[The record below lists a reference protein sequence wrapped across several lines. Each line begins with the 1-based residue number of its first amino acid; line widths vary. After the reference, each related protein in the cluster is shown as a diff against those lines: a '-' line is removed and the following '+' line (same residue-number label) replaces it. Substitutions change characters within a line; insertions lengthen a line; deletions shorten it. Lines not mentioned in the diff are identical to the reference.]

1 MRKIIHLWLIT
12 LAVTLWSVSAHA
24 IEAPSYQMCSTSATL
39 YAATT
44 SRITEPFADRPAY
57 MTAASGDLNPFGASA
72 AANSHVRKGRP
83 GKTDDDTENPDIDT
97 PLTDNLSVLL
107 CFALLFVGWK
117 YYRKNRRLAKQ
128 NIN

>member
-1 MRKIIHLWLIT
+1 MRKIIHLWLIS
-12 LAVTLWSVSAHA
+12 LAVTLWPVSAHA
-24 IEAPSYQMCSTSATL
+24 IEALSYQMCSTSATL

-83 GKTDDDTENPDIDT
+83 GKTDGDTENPDIDT

-117 YYRKNRRLAKQ
+117 YYRKNRYLCKQ

>member
-12 LAVTLWSVSAHA
+12 LAVTLLSVAAHA
-24 IEAPSYQMCSTSATL
+24 IETPSYQMCSTSATL

-57 MTAASGDLNPFGASA
+57 MTAASGDLNPFGAS